1 MEKTGHG
8 QWGSLNTYEGRHY
21 MFEDLN
27 VVITGA
33 AGEGIQTIGEVL
45 AETIAGHGYAV
56 FAWQEFESRIRGG
69 QNSYSIR
76 ISEKPANAPAMKA
89 DILLALNDGAAIK
102 YGPLIQKDGILIA
115 EKKIRERMI
124 PIAFSDI
131 ALKELG
137 DKIYANTMAIGA
149 LAAAIGMNLEVLHTV
164 LAHKFASKGDTV
176 VTANRAAAEKGYLL
190 AREGCAGICPWK
202 LPEQSTRYQLI
213 SGTEALAM
221 AAVLAGCRFMAAYP
235 MSPATDIITFL
246 TKNEKDFEVFTEQ
259 AEDEIAAI
267 NMAIGASFAGARAM
281 TGTSGG
287 GFALMVEA
295 ISLAGMIETPL
306 VIVLAQRPGP
316 ATGLPTRTAQGDLLF
331 AIHAGHGEFSKLVLA
346 PADAKDILR
355 QTVRA
360 FNMADRYQIPVIV
373 LTDQFL
379 LDSLFS
385 VEDIP
390 LEQCV
395 PEFHL
400 ADPSGID
407 DYHRYHVTK
416 TGISQRLYPGQ
427 SQHLVTADSDE
438 HDSRGHITE
447 DLAGTV
453 PEMVEKRLAKHR
465 ELKAA
470 IRPPEEMDVESA
482 ERVLVGWGSS
492 RPALLEALERLQ
504 KNGIRTGMI
513 HFTEMWPLPAYR
525 FPEGKA
531 YWSVEN
537 NATGQLARLL
547 RSEYGMTFSGEVH
560 RYDGLPLTG
569 PYIQEA
575 LKW

>member
-1 MEKTGHG
+1 
-8 QWGSLNTYEGRHY
+8 

-102 YGPLIQKDGILIA
+102 YGPLIQKNGILIA
-115 EKKIRERMI
+115 EKKIRDRMI

-131 ALKELG
+131 ALKEFG
-137 DKIYANTMAIGA
+137 DRIYANTMALGA

-164 LAHKFASKGDTV
+164 LAHKFAPKGDTV
-176 VTANRAAAEKGYLL
+176 VAANRAAAEKGYLL
-190 AREGCAGICPWK
+190 AREGCEGICPWK
-202 LPEQSTRYQLI
+202 LPEQGTRYRLI
-213 SGTEALAM
+213 SGTEALAL

-246 TKNEKDFEVFTEQ
+246 AKNEKGFEVFTEQ
-259 AEDEIAAI
+259 AEDEIAAV

-281 TGTSGG
+281 TATSGG

-306 VIVLAQRPGP
+306 VIVLGQRPGP
-316 ATGLPTRTAQGDLLF
+316 ATGLPTRTAQGHLLF
-331 AIHAGHGEFSKLVLA
+331 TVHAGHGEFSKLVLA
-346 PADAKDILR
+346 PTDAKDIFG

-385 VEDIP
+385 VEDIH
-390 LEQCV
+390 LEQYA

-400 ADPSGID
+400 ANSLGAD
-407 DYHRYHVTK
+407 DYHRYQVTE

-427 SQHLVTADSDE
+427 GQHLVTADSDE

-470 IRPPEEMDVESA
+470 IRPPEEIDVENA
-482 ERVLVGWGSS
+482 ERILVGWGSS
-492 RPALLEALERLQ
+492 RAALLETLERLR
-504 KNGIRTGMI
+504 KNETRTGMI

-525 FPEGKA
+525 FPEGKT

-575 LKW
+575 LQW

>member
-1 MEKTGHG
+1 M
-8 QWGSLNTYEGRHY
+8 
-21 MFEDLN
+21 MEDLN

-76 ISEKPANAPAMKA
+76 ISEKPVNAQAMKA

-115 EKKIRERMI
+115 EKKLRDRMI

-131 ALKELG
+131 ALKEFG
-137 DKIYANTMAIGA
+137 DRIYANTMALGA
-149 LAAAIGMNLEVLHTV
+149 LAAAIGMNLEILHTV
-164 LAHKFASKGDTV
+164 LAHKFAPKGETV
-176 VTANRAAAEKGYLL
+176 VAANRAAAEKGYLL
-190 AREGCAGICPWK
+190 AREGCQGICPWK
-202 LPEQSTRYQLI
+202 LPERDTRYRLI
-213 SGTEALAM
+213 SGTEALAL

-246 TKNEKDFEVFTEQ
+246 AKNEKDFEVFTEQ
-259 AEDEIAAI
+259 AEDEIAA
-267 NMAIGASFAGARAM
+267 
-281 TGTSGG
+281 
-287 GFALMVEA
+287 
-295 ISLAGMIETPL
+295 
-306 VIVLAQRPGP
+306 
-316 ATGLPTRTAQGDLLF
+316 
-331 AIHAGHGEFSKLVLA
+331 
-346 PADAKDILR
+346 
-355 QTVRA
+355 VR
-360 FNMADRYQIPVIV
+360 I
-373 LTDQFL
+373 
-379 LDSLFS
+379 
-385 VEDIP
+385 
-390 LEQCV
+390 
-395 PEFHL
+395 
-400 ADPSGID
+400 
-407 DYHRYHVTK
+407 
-416 TGISQRLYPGQ
+416 
-427 SQHLVTADSDE
+427 
-438 HDSRGHITE
+438 
-447 DLAGTV
+447 
-453 PEMVEKRLAKHR
+453 
-465 ELKAA
+465 
-470 IRPPEEMDVESA
+470 
-482 ERVLVGWGSS
+482 LVGWGSS

-525 FPEGKA
+525 FPEGKT

-575 LKW
+575 LQW

>member
-1 MEKTGHG
+1 M
-8 QWGSLNTYEGRHY
+8 
-21 MFEDLN
+21 DPLN
-27 VVITGA
+27 VVIAGA
-33 AGEGIQTIGEVL
+33 AGEGVQTVGEVL
-45 AETIAGHGYAV
+45 TETIAAHGYAV

-76 ISEKPANAPAMKA
+76 ISEKPLNAPAMTA

-102 YGPLIQKDGILIA
+102 YGPMIQKDGILIA
-115 EKKIRERMI
+115 EKKVRDRMI
-124 PIAFSDI
+124 SIAFSDI

-137 DKIYANTMAIGA
+137 NKIYANTMALGA
-149 LAAAIGMNLEVLHTV
+149 MAAAIGMNLEVLQTV
-164 LAHKFASKGDTV
+164 VTQKFAKKGDAM
-176 VTANRAAAEKGYLL
+176 VTANRVAAEKGYLL
-190 AREGCAGICPWK
+190 AREGCRGVCPWQ
-202 LPEQSTRYQLI
+202 LPERDTRYRLI
-213 SGTEALAM
+213 AGKEALAM
-221 AAVLAGCRFMAAYP
+221 AAVLSGCRFIAAYP
-235 MSPATDIITFL
+235 MSPATDIITFMAE
-246 TKNEKDFEVFTEQ
+246 NEKELEVFTEQ
-259 AEDEIAAI
+259 AEDEIAAV
-267 NMAIGASFAGARAM
+267 NMAIGAGFAGARAM
-281 TGTSGG
+281 TATSGG

-295 ISLAGMIETPL
+295 VSLAGMIETPL
-306 VIVLAQRPGP
+306 VIVLGQRPGP

-331 AIHAGHGEFSKLVLA
+331 AVHAGHGEFSKLVLA
-346 PADAKDILR
+346 PAGVEDIFR

-360 FNMADRYQIPVIV
+360 FNLADRYQIPVIV

-385 VEDIP
+385 VEDLR
-390 LEQCV
+390 LEQYA
-395 PEFHL
+395 PEFHI

-407 DYHRYHVTK
+407 DYHRYRVTE
-416 TGISQRLYPGQ
+416 TGISPRLYPGQ
-427 SQHLVTADSDE
+427 SRHLVTADSDE

-453 PEMVEKRLAKHR
+453 PEMVEKRLAKHQA
-465 ELKAA
+465 LKAA
-470 IRPPEEMDVESA
+470 IGPPEEVDVEGA
-482 ERVLVGWGSS
+482 ERILVGWGSS
-492 RPALLEALERLQ
+492 RSALLEALEQLQ
-504 KNGIRTGMI
+504 KNGARTGMI

-547 RSEYGMTFSGEVH
+547 RSEYAITFSGKVH

-575 LKW
+575 LQW

>member
-1 MEKTGHG
+1 MVK
-8 QWGSLNTYEGRHY
+8 
-21 MFEDLN
+21 DLN

-33 AGEGIQTIGEVL
+33 AGEGVQTVGEVL

-76 ISEKPANAPAMKA
+76 ISEKPVNAPATRA

-102 YGPLIQKDGILIA
+102 YAPLIQTDGILIA
-115 EKKIRERMI
+115 EKKIRDKMI
-124 PIAFSDI
+124 SIAFSDI
-131 ALKELG
+131 AKKELG
-137 DKIYANTMAIGA
+137 NKIYGNTMALGA
-149 LAAAIGMNLEVLHTV
+149 LAAAIGMNPEILHAV
-164 LAHKFASKGDTV
+164 LAQRFDEKGDPV
-176 VTANRAAAEKGYLL
+176 VAANRVAAEKGYLL
-190 AREGCAGICPWK
+190 ASEGCKGICPWK
-202 LPEQSTRYQLI
+202 LPERDARYRLI
-213 SGTEALAM
+213 SGTEALAL

-235 MSPATDIITFL
+235 MSPSTEIITFL
-246 TKNEKDFEVFTEQ
+246 AKNETPFEVFTEQ
-259 AEDEIAAI
+259 AEDEIAAV
-267 NMAIGASFAGARAM
+267 NMAIGAIFAGARAM
-281 TGTSGG
+281 TATSGG

-295 ISLAGMIETPL
+295 ISLSGMIETPV
-306 VIVLAQRPGP
+306 VIVLGQRPGP

-331 AIHAGHGEFSKLVLA
+331 AVHAGHGEFSKLVLA
-346 PADAKDILR
+346 PADATDIIG

-360 FNMADRYQIPVIV
+360 FNLADRYQIPAIV

-379 LDSLFS
+379 MDGLFS
-385 VEDIP
+385 VEDIRP
-390 LEQCV
+390 EQYA

-400 ADPSGID
+400 ADPSVID
-407 DYHRYHVTK
+407 DYYRYQVTE

-447 DLAGTV
+447 DLAKTV
-453 PEMVEKRLAKHR
+453 PTMVEKRLAKHR

-470 IRPPEEMDVESA
+470 IRPPEEIGVDEA
-482 ERVLVGWGSS
+482 ERILVGWGSS
-492 RPALLEALERLQ
+492 RPALLEALERLN
-504 KNGIRTGMI
+504 KNGTRTGLI
-513 HFTEMWPLPAYR
+513 HFTEMWPLPAYQ

-531 YWSVEN
+531 FWSVEN

-547 RSEYGMTFSGEVH
+547 RSEYGISFAGRVH

-569 PYIQEA
+569 PYIQEM